1 MDETLIGKLT
11 AIVESQKKL
20 EEELSKVD
28 ISNDPKKYAEMAKK
42 HSDMSSIVELFN
54 QWETLNSDIS
64 DAEELLAEENDEEMK
79 TEYAEIIKNSSSEIE
94 TIVTKIKVGLLPKD
108 PSDEKD
114 VLVEIRPGAGG
125 EEASIW
131 VGDLY
136 KMYTRYAERNSWKVE
151 KIEVTDSDMGGYS
164 KIIFAIKSKGVYSKL
179 KYEAGAHRVQRI
191 PKTESQGRVHTSI
204 ATVAVLPEA
213 EEVDLDIDQNDLKV
227 DVYRSSGPGGQSV
240 NTTDSAVRITYIPT
254 GLVVSCQ
261 DEKSQL
267 QNKEKAMRILRA
279 RLLNARQDEAEAE
292 RAKNRKEQVG
302 SGERS
307 DKIRT
312 YNYKDNRVS
321 DHRINLTL
329 KKLDQVLDGD
339 LDGFIEALI
348 ADNETTRLANLE
360 D

>member
-79 TEYAEIIKNSSSEIE
+79 NEYAEIIKNSSSEIE

-151 KIEVTDSDMGGYS
+151 KIELIDSDMGGYS

-179 KYEAGAHRVQRI
+179 KFEAGAHRVQRI

-213 EEVDLDIDQNDLKV
+213 EEVDLNIDQNDLKV

-240 NTTDSAVRITYIPT
+240 NTTDSAVRITHIPT

-267 QNKEKAMRILRA
+267 KNKNQAMRILRA
-279 RLLNARQDEAEAE
+279 RLLKAKQDEAAAE
-292 RAKNRKEQVG
+292 RAKDRKEQVG

-321 DHRINLTL
+321 DHRINLTV

-339 LDGFIEALI
+339 LDDFVDALV
-348 ADNETTRLANLE
+348 ADHETTRLANLE
-360 D
+360 E

>member
-1 MDETLIGKLT
+1 MDETLIEKLT

-79 TEYAEIIKNSSSEIE
+79 NEYAEIIKNSSSEIE

-213 EEVDLDIDQNDLKV
+213 EEVDLDIDQNDLKEMFI
-227 DVYRSSGPGGQSV
+227 DQ
-240 NTTDSAVRITYIPT
+240 AV
-254 GLVVSCQ
+254 LVV
-261 DEKSQL
+261 K
-267 QNKEKAMRILRA
+267 
-279 RLLNARQDEAEAE
+279 
-292 RAKNRKEQVG
+292 
-302 SGERS
+302 
-307 DKIRT
+307 
-312 YNYKDNRVS
+312 
-321 DHRINLTL
+321 
-329 KKLDQVLDGD
+329 VL
-339 LDGFIEALI
+339 IPPIQPYE
-348 ADNETTRLANLE
+348 
-360 D
+360 

>member
-1 MDETLIGKLT
+1 MDETLIRKLT

-79 TEYAEIIKNSSSEIE
+79 NEYAEIIKNSSSEIE

-213 EEVDLDIDQNDLKV
+213 EEVDLDID
-227 DVYRSSGPGGQSV
+227 
-240 NTTDSAVRITYIPT
+240 
-254 GLVVSCQ
+254 LVV
-261 DEKSQL
+261 K
-267 QNKEKAMRILRA
+267 
-279 RLLNARQDEAEAE
+279 
-292 RAKNRKEQVG
+292 
-302 SGERS
+302 
-307 DKIRT
+307 
-312 YNYKDNRVS
+312 
-321 DHRINLTL
+321 
-329 KKLDQVLDGD
+329 VL
-339 LDGFIEALI
+339 IPPIQQSE
-348 ADNETTRLANLE
+348 
-360 D
+360 

>member
-79 TEYAEIIKNSSSEIE
+79 NEYAEIIKNSSSEIE

-191 PKTESQGRVHTSI
+191 PKTESQGRVHT
-204 ATVAVLPEA
+204 
-213 EEVDLDIDQNDLKV
+213 
-227 DVYRSSGPGGQSV
+227 
-240 NTTDSAVRITYIPT
+240 
-254 GLVVSCQ
+254 
-261 DEKSQL
+261 
-267 QNKEKAMRILRA
+267 
-279 RLLNARQDEAEAE
+279 
-292 RAKNRKEQVG
+292 
-302 SGERS
+302 
-307 DKIRT
+307 
-312 YNYKDNRVS
+312 
-321 DHRINLTL
+321 
-329 KKLDQVLDGD
+329 
-339 LDGFIEALI
+339 
-348 ADNETTRLANLE
+348 
-360 D
+360 

>member
-1 MDETLIGKLT
+1 MDETLITKLT
-11 AIVESQKKL
+11 AIVDSQKKL

-42 HSDMSSIVELFN
+42 HSDMSSIVQLFN
-54 QWETLNSDIS
+54 QWETFNSDIS

-79 TEYAEIIKNSSSEIE
+79 SEYAEIIKNSSSEIE
-94 TIVTKIKVGLLPKD
+94 NIVTKIKVGLLPKD

-114 VLVEIRPGAGG
+114 VLLEIRPGAGG

-227 DVYRSSGPGGQSV
+227 DV
-240 NTTDSAVRITYIPT
+240 
-254 GLVVSCQ
+254 
-261 DEKSQL
+261 
-267 QNKEKAMRILRA
+267 
-279 RLLNARQDEAEAE
+279 
-292 RAKNRKEQVG
+292 
-302 SGERS
+302 
-307 DKIRT
+307 
-312 YNYKDNRVS
+312 
-321 DHRINLTL
+321 
-329 KKLDQVLDGD
+329 LDQAVQGVKVL
-339 LDGFIEALI
+339 IPRIQPYE
-348 ADNETTRLANLE
+348 
-360 D
+360 

>member
-79 TEYAEIIKNSSSEIE
+79 NEYAEIIKNSSSEIE
-94 TIVTKIKVGLLPKD
+94 NIVTKIKVGLLPKD

-151 KIEVTDSDMGGYS
+151 KIEVTDSDMGGCS

-279 RLLNARQDEAEAE
+279 RLLKARQDEAEAE

>member
-79 TEYAEIIKNSSSEIE
+79 NEYAEIIKNSSSEIE

-191 PKTESQGRVHTSI
+191 PCLLYTS
-204 ATVAVLPEA
+204 PSPR
-213 EEVDLDIDQNDLKV
+213 D
-227 DVYRSSGPGGQSV
+227 
-240 NTTDSAVRITYIPT
+240 
-254 GLVVSCQ
+254 
-261 DEKSQL
+261 
-267 QNKEKAMRILRA
+267 
-279 RLLNARQDEAEAE
+279 
-292 RAKNRKEQVG
+292 
-302 SGERS
+302 
-307 DKIRT
+307 
-312 YNYKDNRVS
+312 
-321 DHRINLTL
+321 
-329 KKLDQVLDGD
+329 
-339 LDGFIEALI
+339 
-348 ADNETTRLANLE
+348 
-360 D
+360 

>member
-1 MDETLIGKLT
+1 MDETLIAKLT
-11 AIVESQKKL
+11 ELENSLKEL
-20 EEELSKVD
+20 EEDLSKLD
-28 ISNDPKKYAEMAKK
+28 ISKDPQGYAEMAKR
-42 HSDMSSIVELFN
+42 HSDLTIVVGLFN
-54 QWETLNSDIS
+54 EWKQLNSDIE
-64 DAEELLAEENDEEMK
+64 DAKELLSEEIDSVEKEEY
-79 TEYAEIIKNSSSEIE
+79 ES
-94 TIVTKIKVGLLPKD
+94 IVTDSRTKVENLTSKIKLALLPKD

-151 KIEVTDSDMGGYS
+151 PIELTDSDMGGYS

-179 KYEAGAHRVQRI
+179 KFEAGAHRVQRI

-213 EEVDLDIDQNDLKV
+213 QEVDINIDQNELKV

-240 NTTDSAVRITYIPT
+240 NTTDSAVRITHIPT

-279 RLLNARQDEAEAE
+279 RLLKAKQDEAEAE
-292 RAKNRKEQVG
+292 RAKIATKAKNSVF
-302 SGERS
+302 
-307 DKIRT
+307 
-312 YNYKDNRVS
+312 
-321 DHRINLTL
+321 LF
-329 KKLDQVLDGD
+329 
-339 LDGFIEALI
+339 FIFI
-348 ADNETTRLANLE
+348 PIKTI
-360 D
+360 

>member
-79 TEYAEIIKNSSSEIE
+79 NEYAEIIKNSSSEIE

-227 DVYRSSGPGGQSV
+227 DVLS
-240 NTTDSAVRITYIPT
+240 
-254 GLVVSCQ
+254 
-261 DEKSQL
+261 
-267 QNKEKAMRILRA
+267 
-279 RLLNARQDEAEAE
+279 
-292 RAKNRKEQVG
+292 
-302 SGERS
+302 
-307 DKIRT
+307 
-312 YNYKDNRVS
+312 
-321 DHRINLTL
+321 
-329 KKLDQVLDGD
+329 
-339 LDGFIEALI
+339 LI
-348 ADNETTRLANLE
+348 HI
-360 D
+360 

>member
-79 TEYAEIIKNSSSEIE
+79 NEYAEIIKNSSSEIE

-213 EEVDLDIDQNDLKV
+213 EEVDLDIDQKDLKV
-227 DVYRSSGPGGQSV
+227 DVYR
-240 NTTDSAVRITYIPT
+240 
-254 GLVVSCQ
+254 
-261 DEKSQL
+261 
-267 QNKEKAMRILRA
+267 
-279 RLLNARQDEAEAE
+279 
-292 RAKNRKEQVG
+292 
-302 SGERS
+302 
-307 DKIRT
+307 
-312 YNYKDNRVS
+312 
-321 DHRINLTL
+321 
-329 KKLDQVLDGD
+329 
-339 LDGFIEALI
+339 
-348 ADNETTRLANLE
+348 
-360 D
+360 

>member
-79 TEYAEIIKNSSSEIE
+79 NEYAEIIKNSSSEIE

-227 DVYRSSGPGGQSV
+227 DVYRSSGPGGQV
-240 NTTDSAVRITYIPT
+240 LIPPI
-254 GLVVSCQ
+254 Q
-261 DEKSQL
+261 PYE
-267 QNKEKAMRILRA
+267 
-279 RLLNARQDEAEAE
+279 
-292 RAKNRKEQVG
+292 
-302 SGERS
+302 
-307 DKIRT
+307 
-312 YNYKDNRVS
+312 
-321 DHRINLTL
+321 
-329 KKLDQVLDGD
+329 
-339 LDGFIEALI
+339 
-348 ADNETTRLANLE
+348 
-360 D
+360 

>member
-1 MDETLIGKLT
+1 MDKSLLNKLNSIEVSL
-11 AIVESQKKL
+11 AEVEKQ
-20 EEELSKVD
+20 LSEID
-28 ISNDPKKYAEMAKK
+28 ISKDQSAYAEMAKK
-42 HSDMSSIVELFN
+42 HSDLNEIVNLYA
-54 QWETLNSDIS
+54 QWKNANTDIEE
-64 DAEELLAEENDEEMK
+64 AKELLEIENDEEMK
-79 TEYAEIIKNSSSEIE
+79 IEFENIIDENKSKRNSL
-94 TIVTKIKVGLLPKD
+94 VQKIKISLLPKD
-108 PSDEKD
+108 PSDDKD

-125 EEASIW
+125 EEAAIW

-136 KMYTRYAERNSWKVE
+136 KMYTRFAERKGWKVE
-151 KIEVTDSDMGGYS
+151 PIEITDSDMGGYI

-179 KYEAGAHRVQRI
+179 KFEAGAHRVQRV

-213 EEVDLDIDQNDLKV
+213 EEVDIKIDQNDLKV

-240 NTTDSAVRITYIPT
+240 NTTDSAVRITHIPT

-279 RLLNARQDEAEAE
+279 RLLKAEQDKAAAE
-292 RAKNRKEQVG
+292 RAKDRKEQVG

-339 LDGFIEALI
+339 LEEFVDALV
-348 ADNETTRLANLE
+348 ADNEASRLANLE

>member
-79 TEYAEIIKNSSSEIE
+79 NEYAEIIKNSSSEIE

-151 KIEVTDSDMGGYS
+151 KIEGTDSDMGGYS

-279 RLLNARQDEAEAE
+279 RLLKARQDEAEAE

>member
-79 TEYAEIIKNSSSEIE
+79 NEYAEIIKNSSSEIE

-136 KMYTRYAERNSWKVE
+136 KMYTRYAERNSCIVE
-151 KIEVTDSDMGGYS
+151 KIEVTDSDMGRYS
-164 KIIFAIKSKGVYSKL
+164 KIIFAMK
-179 KYEAGAHRVQRI
+179 
-191 PKTESQGRVHTSI
+191 
-204 ATVAVLPEA
+204 
-213 EEVDLDIDQNDLKV
+213 
-227 DVYRSSGPGGQSV
+227 
-240 NTTDSAVRITYIPT
+240 
-254 GLVVSCQ
+254 
-261 DEKSQL
+261 
-267 QNKEKAMRILRA
+267 
-279 RLLNARQDEAEAE
+279 
-292 RAKNRKEQVG
+292 
-302 SGERS
+302 
-307 DKIRT
+307 
-312 YNYKDNRVS
+312 
-321 DHRINLTL
+321 
-329 KKLDQVLDGD
+329 
-339 LDGFIEALI
+339 
-348 ADNETTRLANLE
+348 
-360 D
+360 

>member
-79 TEYAEIIKNSSSEIE
+79 NEYAEIIKNSSSEIE

-191 PKTESQGRVHTSI
+191 PKTESQGRVCLLYTS
-204 ATVAVLPEA
+204 PSPR
-213 EEVDLDIDQNDLKV
+213 D
-227 DVYRSSGPGGQSV
+227 
-240 NTTDSAVRITYIPT
+240 
-254 GLVVSCQ
+254 
-261 DEKSQL
+261 
-267 QNKEKAMRILRA
+267 
-279 RLLNARQDEAEAE
+279 
-292 RAKNRKEQVG
+292 
-302 SGERS
+302 
-307 DKIRT
+307 
-312 YNYKDNRVS
+312 
-321 DHRINLTL
+321 
-329 KKLDQVLDGD
+329 
-339 LDGFIEALI
+339 
-348 ADNETTRLANLE
+348 
-360 D
+360 

>member
-1 MDETLIGKLT
+1 MDKSLHEKLIS
-11 AIVESQKKL
+11 IEESLPEIEKQ
-20 EEELSKVD
+20 LSQID
-28 ISNDPKKYAEMAKK
+28 ISKDQQTYAEMAKK
-42 HSDMSSIVELFN
+42 HNDVTTIVDLFN
-54 QWETLNSDIS
+54 QWKNLQNETL
-64 DAEELLAEENDEEMK
+64 DAKELIEIEEDEEMI
-79 TEYAEIIKNSSSEIE
+79 TEFQNLITENEVKLPQLEQ
-94 TIVTKIKVGLLPKD
+94 KIKVSLLPKD

-125 EEASIW
+125 EEEAIW

-136 KMYTRYAERNSWKVE
+136 KMYTRFAERNSWKVE
-151 KIEVTDSDMGGYS
+151 PIEITDSDMGGYS
-164 KIIFAIKSKGVYSKL
+164 KIIFAIKSKGVYSRL
-179 KYEAGAHRVQRI
+179 KFEAGAHRVQRV

-213 EEVDLDIDQNDLKV
+213 KDVDINIDQNDLKV
-227 DVYRSSGPGGQSV
+227 DVYRSSGPGGKSV
-240 NTTDSAVRITYIPT
+240 NTTDSAVRITHVPT

-261 DEKSQL
+261 DVKSQL

-279 RLLNARQDEAEAE
+279 RLLKAEQEKAAAE
-292 RAKNRKEQVG
+292 RAKDRKEQVG

-321 DHRINLTL
+321 DHRINLTI

-339 LDGFIEALI
+339 LNEFVEALVSDHE
-348 ADNETTRLANLE
+348 ASRLANLE

>member
-1 MDETLIGKLT
+1 MDETLIKKLT
-11 AIVESQKKL
+11 AIVESQKQL
-20 EEELSKVD
+20 EDDLSKVD
-28 ISNDPKKYAEMAKK
+28 ISSDPNKYAEMAKK
-42 HSDMSSIVELFN
+42 HSDMSSIVELFR
-54 QWETLNSDIS
+54 QWETLTSDIS
-64 DAEELLAEENDEEMK
+64 DADEYED
-79 TEYAEIIKNSSSEIE
+79 IIKNSTAEIE
-94 TIVTKIKVGLLPKD
+94 NIVTKIKVGLLPKD

-131 VGDLY
+131 VGDLF
-136 KMYTRYAERNSWKVE
+136 KMYSRFAERNSWNVE
-151 KIEVTDSDMGGYS
+151 KIEMTDSDMGGYS
-164 KIIFAIKSKGVYSKL
+164 KVIFAIKSKGVYSKL
-179 KYEAGAHRVQRI
+179 KFEAGAHRVQRI

-213 EEVDLDIDQNDLKV
+213 EEVDIDIDQNDLKV

-240 NTTDSAVRITYIPT
+240 NTTDSAVRITHVPT

-267 QNKEKAMRILRA
+267 QNKEKAMRIL
-279 RLLNARQDEAEAE
+279 
-292 RAKNRKEQVG
+292 
-302 SGERS
+302 GERS

-339 LDGFIEALI
+339 LSDFIDALI
-348 ADNETTRLANLE
+348 ADNETTRLATLE
-360 D
+360 E

>member
-79 TEYAEIIKNSSSEIE
+79 NEYAEIIKNSSSEIE

-213 EEVDLDIDQNDLKV
+213 E
-227 DVYRSSGPGGQSV
+227 
-240 NTTDSAVRITYIPT
+240 
-254 GLVVSCQ
+254 
-261 DEKSQL
+261 
-267 QNKEKAMRILRA
+267 
-279 RLLNARQDEAEAE
+279 
-292 RAKNRKEQVG
+292 
-302 SGERS
+302 
-307 DKIRT
+307 
-312 YNYKDNRVS
+312 
-321 DHRINLTL
+321 
-329 KKLDQVLDGD
+329 
-339 LDGFIEALI
+339 
-348 ADNETTRLANLE
+348 
-360 D
+360 

>member
-1 MDETLIGKLT
+1 MDNSLYEKLIS
-11 AIVESQKKL
+11 IEESLPEIEKQ
-20 EEELSKVD
+20 LSQID
-28 ISNDPKKYAEMAKK
+28 ISKDQQTYAEMAKK
-42 HSDMSSIVELFN
+42 HNDVTTIVGLFN
-54 QWETLNSDIS
+54 QWKNLQNETE
-64 DAEELLAEENDEEMK
+64 DAKELIEVEKDEEM
-79 TEYAEIIKNSSSEIE
+79 IKEFQNLISENE
-94 TIVTKIKVGLLPKD
+94 VRLPKLEQKIKVSLLPKD

-125 EEASIW
+125 EEAAIW

-136 KMYTRYAERNSWKVE
+136 KMYTRFAERNSWKVE
-151 KIEVTDSDMGGYS
+151 PIEITVSDMGGYS

-179 KYEAGAHRVQRI
+179 KFEAGAHRVQRV

-213 EEVDLDIDQNDLKV
+213 EEVDINIDQNDLKV

-240 NTTDSAVRITYIPT
+240 NTTDSAVRITHIPT

-279 RLLNARQDEAEAE
+279 RLLKAEQEKAAAE
-292 RAKNRKEQVG
+292 RAKDRKEQVG

-321 DHRINLTL
+321 DHRINLTI

-339 LDGFIEALI
+339 LDDFVEALVSDHE
-348 ADNETTRLANLE
+348 ASRLANLE

>member
-79 TEYAEIIKNSSSEIE
+79 NEYAEIIKNSSSEIE

-191 PKTESQGRVHTSI
+191 PKTESQGRVCLLYTS
-204 ATVAVLPEA
+204 PSPR
-213 EEVDLDIDQNDLKV
+213 DLSTS
-227 DVYRSSGPGGQSV
+227 RMPSS
-240 NTTDSAVRITYIPT
+240 A
-254 GLVVSCQ
+254 
-261 DEKSQL
+261 
-267 QNKEKAMRILRA
+267 
-279 RLLNARQDEAEAE
+279 
-292 RAKNRKEQVG
+292 
-302 SGERS
+302 
-307 DKIRT
+307 
-312 YNYKDNRVS
+312 
-321 DHRINLTL
+321 
-329 KKLDQVLDGD
+329 
-339 LDGFIEALI
+339 
-348 ADNETTRLANLE
+348 
-360 D
+360 

>member
-1 MDETLIGKLT
+1 VDNSLYEKLIS
-11 AIVESQKKL
+11 IEESLPEIEKQ
-20 EEELSKVD
+20 LSQID
-28 ISNDPKKYAEMAKK
+28 ISKDQQTYAEMAKK
-42 HSDMSSIVELFN
+42 HNDVTTIVGLFN
-54 QWETLNSDIS
+54 QWKNLQNETE
-64 DAEELLAEENDEEMK
+64 DAKELIEVEEDEEM
-79 TEYAEIIKNSSSEIE
+79 IKEFQNLISENE
-94 TIVTKIKVGLLPKD
+94 VRLPKLEQKIKVSLLPKD

-125 EEASIW
+125 EEAAIW

-136 KMYTRYAERNSWKVE
+136 KMYTRFAERNSWKVE
-151 KIEVTDSDMGGYS
+151 PIEITVSDMGGYS

-179 KYEAGAHRVQRI
+179 KFEAGAHRVQRV

-213 EEVDLDIDQNDLKV
+213 EEVDINIDQNDLKV

-240 NTTDSAVRITYIPT
+240 NTTDSAVRITHIPT

-279 RLLNARQDEAEAE
+279 RLLKAEQEKAAAE
-292 RAKNRKEQVG
+292 RAKDRKEQVG

-321 DHRINLTL
+321 DHRINLTI

-339 LDGFIEALI
+339 LDDFVEALVSDHE
-348 ADNETTRLANLE
+348 ASRLANLE